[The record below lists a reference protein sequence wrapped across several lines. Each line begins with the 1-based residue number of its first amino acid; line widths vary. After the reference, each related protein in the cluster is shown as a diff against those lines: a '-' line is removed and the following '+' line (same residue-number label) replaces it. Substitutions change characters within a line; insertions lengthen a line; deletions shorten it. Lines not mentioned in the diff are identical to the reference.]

1 MLHNQGRDGLHGHTA
16 VFLAIRTR
24 DMFFLTTALNSQ
36 CIFPAAAVD
45 DGFKRANLTATL
57 VISRERTEV
66 PPTTC
71 NVATETSKIKRD
83 IVLLHDEIMATNASF
98 PLFLD
103 DGQHLNKHLDFI
115 ACSVTLR
122 NAVFDFS

>member
-1 MLHNQGRDGLHGHTA
+1 M
-16 VFLAIRTR
+16 TR
-24 DMFFLTTALNSQ
+24 RMHA
-36 CIFPAAAVD
+36 
-45 DGFKRANLTATL
+45 
-57 VISRERTEV
+57 EV

-103 DGQHLNKHLDFI
+103 DGQHLNKNFDFI
-115 ACSVTLR
+115 ACCVTLR
-122 NAVFDFS
+122 NAVSDFS